1 MARELEEALAIP
13 KPALSHLYPSTH
25 RRRCPLHEKH
35 PLVQVGRGGNGG
47 FRSWMDLLILRRPW
61 IYRRKLLLL
70 LVLAFGGSDMEPIP
84 LRLHR
89 STIAR
94 ESKRGATAQQPSIRL
109 ENSLSNLS
117 EISSCSCPEFTA
129 LVRLNIN

>member
-47 FRSWMDLLILRRPW
+47 ELELSKVVPQATVGAPQGCDNNACGKGSVVVESSRR
-61 IYRRKLLLL
+61 
-70 LVLAFGGSDMEPIP
+70 
-84 LRLHR
+84 
-89 STIAR
+89 
-94 ESKRGATAQQPSIRL
+94 
-109 ENSLSNLS
+109 
-117 EISSCSCPEFTA
+117 
-129 LVRLNIN
+129 